1 MPSAPEIRF
10 PKTRLGTKAS
20 RGTKKCE
27 ATKKQGSVALNNQ
40 GAGDTLLYLG
50 SASRPSVYHS
60 SPPVTSPLEHNPHHL
75 FPSYDFSPLYI
86 ASLTLPSILP
96 RPSLA
101 QLDTP
106 LLLPLRHFLPTVFI
120 DPLLSTLLIPPL
132 MSYRRPLTYTQ
143 MVVIAVLWLALVIWI
158 LIGSTRLDGLTLLT
172 LLASGVLVFYPII
185 KSYRQ
190 RK

>member
-1 MPSAPEIRF
+1 MRYSPELSSLYPTTIPS
-10 PKTRLGTKAS
+10 T
-20 RGTKKCE
+20 
-27 ATKKQGSVALNNQ
+27 
-40 GAGDTLLYLG
+40 
-50 SASRPSVYHS
+50 
-60 SPPVTSPLEHNPHHL
+60 
-75 FPSYDFSPLYI
+75 
-86 ASLTLPSILP
+86 
-96 RPSLA
+96 

-106 LLLPLRHFLPTVFI
+106 FSSTPPFSPHSLL
-120 DPLLSTLLIPPL
+120 DPSLSTLLIPPL

-158 LIGSTRLDGLTLLT
+158 LIGSTRLDGLTLLS

>member
-1 MPSAPEIRF
+1 MRYSPELSSLYPTTIPS
-10 PKTRLGTKAS
+10 T
-20 RGTKKCE
+20 
-27 ATKKQGSVALNNQ
+27 
-40 GAGDTLLYLG
+40 
-50 SASRPSVYHS
+50 
-60 SPPVTSPLEHNPHHL
+60 
-75 FPSYDFSPLYI
+75 
-86 ASLTLPSILP
+86 
-96 RPSLA
+96 

-106 LLLPLRHFLPTVFI
+106 FSYLSPILPPTASVY
-120 DPLLSTLLIPPL
+120 PSLSTLLIPPL